1 MTEASENRLLDDA
14 AKLAT
19 EVAPERDLWP
29 DIENRLE
36 RPGHRRSMPWY
47 AQAAA
52 VLLLVG
58 GSSYITW
65 ILATASDAELSPVV
79 TSAAFDAEFT
89 SFGEE
94 LRLAPSFDSA
104 RNGLATDLDMVLDDL
119 SPEARVEVEEN
130 LAVIRNAVAD
140 IKLALEREPDSEHL
154 QRMLADAYREE
165 LAMMRRVGGLTRS
178 VISRNDI

>member
-1 MTEASENRLLDDA
+1 MTEHSEERFIADA
-14 AKLAT
+14 ANLAT
-19 EVAPERDLWP
+19 EIAPERDLWP
-29 DIENRLE
+29 NIEAE
-36 RPGHRRSMPWY
+36 ITRPARRTGIPWF

-52 VLLLVG
+52 VVALVG
-58 GSSYITW
+58 ASSFITYE
-65 ILATASDAELSPVV
+65 LTKSDVQTSPVV
-79 TSAAFDAEFT
+79 TSVAFDAEFT

-140 IKLALEREPDSEHL
+140 IKLALEREPDNEHL

>member
-1 MTEASENRLLDDA
+1 MTEHREQRFMADA
-14 AKLAT
+14 ANLAT
-19 EVAPERDLWP
+19 EIAPERDLWP
-29 DIENRLE
+29 NIEAE
-36 RPGHRRSMPWY
+36 ITRPATRAGIPWF

-52 VLLLVG
+52 VVALVG
-58 GSSYITW
+58 ASSFITYE
-65 ILATASDAELSPVV
+65 LTKSDVQTSPVV
-79 TSAAFDAEFT
+79 TSVAFDAEFT

-119 SPEARVEVEEN
+119 SPDARAEVEEN

-140 IKLALEREPDSEHL
+140 IKLALEREPGNEHL
-154 QRMLADAYREE
+154 QGMLADAYREE

-178 VISRNDI
+178 VMSRNDI